1 MSTSLPYPNLLA
13 PLDLGFTTLRN
24 RTVMGSMHT
33 GLEELDPR
41 MQAEF
46 FARRARGGCALAIT
60 GGIGVTA
67 RGALAP
73 GVSIMVT
80 EKDAERHR
88 IITEAVHKEGGKIA
102 MQALHAGRQS
112 YHPNCVSAS
121 DLKAGSY
128 PFKPHRLTEEEIEEE
143 ISGFVN
149 AAALAQWA
157 GYDGVEIMGSEGYL
171 INQFLAPRTND
182 RTDRWGGPI
191 ENRIRFPVE
200 VVKRTRAK
208 VGPNF
213 ILVYRL
219 SMLDLVDGG
228 GTWDE
233 IAVLAKA
240 LEQAGVTIL
249 NTGIGWHEAKI
260 PTIATMVPRAAFA
273 EFTAR
278 VKQLVKVPVCASNR
292 INVPEIGEA
301 IIAGGQADLVSM
313 ARPWLADPDFAVKA
327 AAGKRQE
334 INVCIACN
342 QACLDHTFQLRRAS
356 CLVNPYA
363 CYETELVAK
372 PATAKKKLAVVGAGP
387 AGLAFAVNAA
397 QRGHAVTLFDAESRI
412 GGQFNIAKTIPGKE
426 EFQET
431 LDYFGAMLEKTG
443 VTLKLGTRVD
453 AGMLKAGGF
462 DEVVLATGIQP
473 RNPDIP
479 GVDHPKVLSYLDVLR
494 DHKPVG
500 KRVAIVG
507 AGGIGVDTAE
517 FLTHDPQH
525 KPSSLDKEAF
535 FREWGID
542 KANAVRGGI
551 EGIPSKVD
559 PSPREVFLLQRRNKK
574 IAGPGKT
581 TGWVHREALLKKGVQ
596 MLQGVE
602 YRRIDDAGLHILVDG
617 KEQVLAVDHIVIC
630 AGQEPN
636 RDLLD
641 GLKQA
646 GMTVHIIGG
655 ADEAKELDAKRAIR
669 QGTELALAV

>member
-1 MSTSLPYPNLLA
+1 MTQSAYPHLMA

-24 RTVMGSMHT
+24 RLIMGSMHT
-33 GLEELDPR
+33 GLEEMDAR

-60 GGIGVTA
+60 GGIAVTA
-67 RGALAP
+67 KGALAP
-73 GVSIMVT
+73 GVSQMVT

-88 IITEAVHKEGGKIA
+88 VITDAVHKEGGKIA
-102 MQALHAGRQS
+102 MQALHAGRQA

-121 DLKAGSY
+121 DIKAASY
-128 PFKPHRLTEEEIEEE
+128 PCQPHRLSEEEIEEE

-171 INQFLAPRTND
+171 INQFLAPRVND

-200 VVKRTRAK
+200 IVRRVREK
-208 VGPNF
+208 VGANF
-213 ILVYRL
+213 IIVYRL
-219 SMLDLVDGG
+219 SVLDLVSNG

-233 IAVLAKA
+233 VAVLAKA
-240 LEQAGVTIL
+240 IEKAGVTII
-249 NTGIGWHEAKI
+249 NSGIGWHEAKI

-278 VKQLVKVPVCASNR
+278 VKQIVTVPVCASNR
-292 INVPEIGEA
+292 INVPEVGEG
-301 IIAGGQADLVSM
+301 IIAAGQADLVSM

-327 AAGKRQE
+327 AAGKRSE

-342 QACLDHTFQLRRAS
+342 QACLDHTFQLRRAT
-356 CLVNPYA
+356 CLVNPFA
-363 CYETELVAK
+363 CYETELVST
-372 PATAKKKLAVVGAGP
+372 PAVVKKNIAVVGAGP
-387 AGLAFAVNAA
+387 AGLAFSVNAA
-397 QRGHAVTLFDAESRI
+397 ERGHTVTLFDAESRI

-431 LDYFGAMLEKTG
+431 LNYFGTMLEKTG
-443 VTLKLGTRVD
+443 VALKLNTRVD
-453 AGMLKAGGF
+453 VASLQAGGF

-473 RNPDIP
+473 RHADIP
-479 GVDHPKVLSYLDVLR
+479 GADSPNVMNYLDVLR
-494 DHKPVG
+494 DHKAVG

-517 FLTHDPQH
+517 FICHDPH
-525 KPSSLDKEAF
+525 HVSSSLDKDVF

-542 KANAVRGGI
+542 TTNAVRGGI
-551 EGIPSKVD
+551 DGVVAKVE

-596 MLQGVE
+596 MIQGVE
-602 YRRIDDAGLHILVDG
+602 YRKIDAAGLHIAVEG
-617 KEQVLAVDHIVIC
+617 KEQVLAVDTIIIC

-636 RDLLD
+636 RELLE
-641 GLKQA
+641 GLQA
-646 GMTVHIIGG
+646 AGVNVHVIGG
-655 ADEAKELDAKRAIR
+655 ADEAKELDAKRAIN
-669 QGTELALAV
+669 QGTRLALAL

>member
-1 MSTSLPYPNLLA
+1 MTQFAYPHLMA

-24 RTVMGSMHT
+24 RLIMGSMHT
-33 GLEELDPR
+33 GLEEMDAR

-60 GGIGVTA
+60 GGIAVTA
-67 RGALAP
+67 KGALAP
-73 GVSIMVT
+73 GVSTMVT

-88 IITEAVHKEGGKIA
+88 VITEAVHKEGGKIA
-102 MQALHAGRQS
+102 MQALHAGRQA

-121 DLKAGSY
+121 DIKAHSY
-128 PFKPHRLTEEEIEEE
+128 PFPPHRLTEDEIQQEIE
-143 ISGFVN
+143 GFVT
-149 AAALAQWA
+149 ASALAQYA

-182 RTDRWGGPI
+182 RTDQWGGPI
-191 ENRIRFPVE
+191 ENRIRFPLEIVRR
-200 VVKRTRAK
+200 VRAK
-208 VGPNF
+208 VGANF
-213 ILVYRL
+213 IIVYRL
-219 SMLDLVDGG
+219 SMIDLVSQG

-233 IAVLAKA
+233 IALLAVQ
-240 LEQAGVTIL
+240 LEQAGVTII

-273 EFTAR
+273 EFTGR

-292 INVPEIGEA
+292 INVPEVGED
-301 IIAGGQADLVSM
+301 IIAGGLADLVSM

-327 AAGKRQE
+327 GAGKREE

-342 QACLDHTFQLRRAS
+342 QACLDHTFQLRRAT

-363 CYETELVAK
+363 CYETELVST
-372 PATAKKKLAVVGAGP
+372 PAAQKKKIAVVGAGP
-387 AGLAFAVNAA
+387 AGLAFSVNAA
-397 QRGHAVTLFDAESRI
+397 ERGHDVTLFDAEQRI

-431 LDYFGAMLEKTG
+431 LNYFAAMLKKTG
-443 VTLKLGTRVD
+443 VTLRLGTRVD
-453 AGMLKAGGF
+453 VAALQAGGF
-462 DEVVLATGIQP
+462 DEIVLATGIQP
-473 RNPDIP
+473 RNAEIP
-479 GVDHPKVLSYLDVLR
+479 GADHPKVMSYLDVLR
-494 DHKPVG
+494 DRKAVG

-517 FLTHDPQH
+517 FLTHDPH
-525 KPSSLDKEAF
+525 HVPSSLDKDVF

-542 KANAVRGGI
+542 RTNGVRGGI
-551 EGIPSKVD
+551 DGIEAKVD

-574 IAGPGKT
+574 ISGPGKT

-602 YRRIDDAGLHILVDG
+602 YRRIDDAGLHISVEG
-617 KEQVLAVDHIVIC
+617 KEQVLDVDTVVIC
-630 AGQEPN
+630 AGQESN
-636 RDLLD
+636 RELFD
-641 GLKQA
+641 GLTAA
-646 GMTVHIIGG
+646 GMKVHVIGG
-655 ADEAKELDAKRAIR
+655 ADDARELDAKRAIN
-669 QGTELALAV
+669 QGTRVALAV